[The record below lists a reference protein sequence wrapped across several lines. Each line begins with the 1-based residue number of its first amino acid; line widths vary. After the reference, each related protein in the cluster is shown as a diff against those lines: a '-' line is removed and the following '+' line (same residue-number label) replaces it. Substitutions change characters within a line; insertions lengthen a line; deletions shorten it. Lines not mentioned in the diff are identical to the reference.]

1 MALYFCTMLISSY
14 PQAVEFL
21 YQNLPM
27 YQRVGAVA
35 YKADLTNTIQ
45 LCEAL
50 GNPHYKF
57 KNIHVAGTNGK
68 GSSSHMLAAVLQ
80 CAGYK
85 TGLYTSPHLKNF
97 TERIRINGQEIDQ
110 AFVVDFVNRIQSSID
125 KIQPS
130 FFEITVAMAFDY
142 FARQKVDIAVVEVG
156 LGGRLDSTNVITPL
170 VSLITNI
177 SWDHMNLLGDTLP
190 KIAFEKAGII
200 KKEVPVVISETQD
213 SIKEVFVQKSKS
225 ESSSIVFADKKY
237 EVVGEGYG
245 KFQVTDDKVT
255 STYELDLKGIYQQK
269 NLAGVLATL
278 DELKNLGFKI
288 PDEATEKGLS
298 NTTTLTGLKGR
309 WQKLKDNPLTIC
321 DTGHNE
327 AGVIEILK
335 QIKAQKFE
343 KLFMVWGMVNDKDV
357 SKILS
362 ILPSSAYYFFCQANI
377 PRAMD
382 ANELFLKAKAAGL
395 RGEVILNVNNAICQA
410 NERATQKDMIFIGGS
425 TFLVAEIEN
434 L

>member
-1 MALYFCTMLISSY
+1 
-14 PQAVEFL
+14 
-21 YQNLPM
+21 
-27 YQRVGAVA
+27 
-35 YKADLTNTIQ
+35 
-45 LCEAL
+45 
-50 GNPHYKF
+50 
-57 KNIHVAGTNGK
+57 
-68 GSSSHMLAAVLQ
+68 
-80 CAGYK
+80 
-85 TGLYTSPHLKNF
+85 
-97 TERIRINGQEIDQ
+97 
-110 AFVVDFVNRIQSSID
+110 
-125 KIQPS
+125 
-130 FFEITVAMAFDY
+130 
-142 FARQKVDIAVVEVG
+142 
-156 LGGRLDSTNVITPL
+156 
-170 VSLITNI
+170 
-177 SWDHMNLLGDTLP
+177 MNLLGDTLP

-200 KKEVPVVISETQD
+200 KKEVTVVISETQD

-425 TFLVAEIEN
+425 TFVVAEIEN